1 MPDNEKHSN
10 IIYSYRTNVNRSYI
24 KAQRCLCECA
34 EKQKLFI
41 IKAQLLIMAIMEM
54 CMQLLKQL
62 ATWGQCHWGLYG
74 VTYLQKGKLTLFHKT
89 ISHLIRKVKKTFL
102 IVRTNLFAF
111 HFPLLW
117 RVVTCLHLC
126 ILLRLRHQEIDIT
139 QQWKNTTK
147 EGEVTLSEKL
157 ILAFGKQETVI
168 YDKDKS

>member
-1 MPDNEKHSN
+1 
-10 IIYSYRTNVNRSYI
+10 
-24 KAQRCLCECA
+24 
-34 EKQKLFI
+34 
-41 IKAQLLIMAIMEM
+41 M

-62 ATWGQCHWGLYG
+62 ATWGLYG
-74 VTYLQKGKLTLFHKT
+74 VTYLQKGKLSLFNKT
-89 ISHLIRKVKKTFL
+89 ISHLIKKVKKTFL
-102 IVRTNLFAF
+102 IIRTNLFAF

-117 RVVTCLHLC
+117 LVVTCLHLC

>member
-1 MPDNEKHSN
+1 MQSCENFKHCHID

-24 KAQRCLCECA
+24 KAQRCLCKCA

-62 ATWGQCHWGLYG
+62 ATWGLYG
-74 VTYLQKGKLTLFHKT
+74 VTYLQKGKLSLFHKT
-89 ISHLIRKVKKTFL
+89 ISHLIRKIKKMFL
-102 IVRTNLFAF
+102 IIRTNLFAF